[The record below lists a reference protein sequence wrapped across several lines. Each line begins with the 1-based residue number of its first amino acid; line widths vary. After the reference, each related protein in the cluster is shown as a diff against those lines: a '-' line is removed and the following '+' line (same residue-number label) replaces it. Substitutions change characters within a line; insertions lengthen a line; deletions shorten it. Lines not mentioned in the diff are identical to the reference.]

1 MSDIKMNISEDV
13 VNRVFIVFDNEN
25 YIKALE
31 SCMQLGYIVKSV
43 RPLLDA
49 RSGKPTGKSEL
60 VGEIVRIL

>member
-1 MSDIKMNISEDV
+1 MSNIKMNISEDT
-13 VNRVFIVFDNEN
+13 VNRVFIIFDNEN
-25 YIKALE
+25 YVEALK
-31 SCMQLGYIVKSV
+31 SCMQLGYIIKSI